1 MRVLVVGGGGREH
14 ALVWKLRQSPRVEAL
29 FCAPGNAGIVNDA
42 ECVPIKADDV
52 RGLLRFASEE
62 RIDLT
67 VVGPELPLTLGLVDR
82 FTEAGLRAF
91 GPTAAAA
98 RLEGSKAFAKELLR
112 QLRVPTAFFGVFT
125 DADDA
130 VRYVEEVGAPVV
142 VKADGLA
149 SGKGVYI
156 CPTVAAAREAID
168 EVMRR
173 RLFGDAGAQV
183 VVEEFLEGEEVS
195 FMALSDGTT
204 VVPLATSQD
213 HKRAYDGDRGPNTG
227 GMGAYSPA
235 PIVTPALEAQIMREI
250 IEPVVQGLARQGV
263 PYTGILYAGLMVHEG
278 RAKVLEF
285 NVRFGDPEAQVL
297 LFRLRSD
304 LVDLVERVCTGTLA
318 GAEIEWDPR
327 PAVCVVL
334 AAEGYPG
341 AVEKGRPIKGLTALR
356 AWREGV
362 VFHAGTRVDPHS
374 SRVVTDGGRVLG
386 VTARGDTV
394 ARAASE
400 AYTAV
405 ARIDW
410 PGMHYRRD
418 IGHRAIGR
426 TAAEEGREHGG
437 S

>member
-14 ALVWKLRQSPRVEAL
+14 ALVWKLRQSPRVEAV
-29 FCAPGNAGIVNDA
+29 FCAPGNPGIAADA
-42 ECVPIKADDV
+42 ECVPIAPDDL
-52 RGLLRFASEE
+52 RGLLRFAREQA
-62 RIDLT
+62 IDLT

-82 FTEAGLRAF
+82 FAEAGLRAF
-91 GPTAAAA
+91 GPSAAAA
-98 RLEGSKAFAKELLR
+98 RLEGSKAFTKELLR
-112 QLRVPTAFFGVFT
+112 QLHVPTAFFGVFT
-125 DADDA
+125 DPDDA
-130 VRYVEEVGAPVV
+130 TRYVEEVGPPVV

-149 SGKGVYI
+149 SGKGVFI
-156 CPTVAAAREAID
+156 CPTTAEALEAID

-173 RLFGDAGAQV
+173 RLFGDAGTRV

-235 PIVTPALEAQIMREI
+235 PLVTPPLEAAIMRDVM
-250 IEPVVQGLARQGV
+250 EPVVRGLARQGV
-263 PYTGILYAGLMVHEG
+263 PYTGILYAGLMIADG

-285 NVRFGDPEAQVL
+285 NVRFGDPEAQVIL
-297 LFRLRSD
+297 SRLRSD
-304 LVDLVERVCTGTLA
+304 LADLLERACTGRLA
-318 GAEIEWDPR
+318 GVTVAWDPR

-341 AVEKGRPIKGLTALR
+341 AVEKGRPISGLETLR
-356 AWREGV
+356 GWHDGM
-362 VFHAGTRVDPHS
+362 VFHAGTRLAADGPGH
-374 SRVVTDGGRVLG
+374 VVTDGGRVLG
-386 VTARGDTV
+386 VTALGDTIG
-394 ARAASE
+394 RAASE
-400 AYTAV
+400 AYAAV
-405 ARIDW
+405 ARIQW

-418 IGHRAIGR
+418 IAHRALTRTGEGR
-426 TAAEEGREHGG
+426 THGG